1 MQAGSC
7 GMRVELGQQMSAM
20 AGTIQQ
26 KLIAQADEAACVIGF
41 LHPFFKLTDSRFWF
55 PIPFDACR

>member
-7 GMRVELGQQMSAM
+7 GMLVEFGQQMSAM
-20 AGTIQQ
+20 AGTILQ

-41 LHPFFKLTDSRFWF
+41 LHPFFLKKLTDSFF
-55 PIPFDACR
+55 